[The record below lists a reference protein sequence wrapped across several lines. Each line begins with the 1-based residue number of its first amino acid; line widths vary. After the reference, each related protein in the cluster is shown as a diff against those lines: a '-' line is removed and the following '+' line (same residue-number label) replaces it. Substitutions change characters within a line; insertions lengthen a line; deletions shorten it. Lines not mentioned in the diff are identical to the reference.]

1 MSEVYRTTCR
11 AVFGLLLLCAT
22 PALANHVD
30 TANATLTCNSYSLSV
45 RASELVP
52 GRDYQINYTINRD
65 PSSGGPPI
73 MGILPFTARTSTYE
87 TAVWGSFPILKGSV
101 SFSGTATL
109 ADWNTIHIDMSPTTL
124 TCEATPPPVC
134 AGMSGNASNFNGT
147 SLDSGQWIWFNANFT
162 VTGIPSTGAVID
174 FQNSKIVGSGSGTTF
189 TNSAPNA
196 RITFSPTAPCS
207 TTTFDTMTNTWFT
220 IVPMRQEDEIFLTG
234 VAVPVPAGGLPGGMN
249 VNWTGTFDT
258 GGIPGISINWKWG
271 AAVYSS
277 TSDSSIGDD
286 FNTLGIKP
294 GHQTA
299 CRMNTSDHAGT
310 PEGVNIDNQLWKGLV
325 VGGARGGGGSN
336 WTGSW
341 SGTQSASPQCSQPT
355 VPVGPKG

>member
-1 MSEVYRTTCR
+1 MSQSYRTTCR
-11 AVFGLLLLCAT
+11 AIFGLLLLCAT

-30 TANATLTCNSYSLSV
+30 TANVTLTCNSYSLSL

-52 GRDYQINYTINRD
+52 GRRYQINYTINGI
-65 PSSGGPPI
+65 PSSGGFPI
-73 MGILPFTARTSTYE
+73 TGFLPFTAVSSTFE
-87 TAVWGSFPILKGSV
+87 TAVWGAFPPLNGTF
-101 SFSGTATL
+101 SFSGNASL
-109 ADWNTIHIDMSPTTL
+109 AGWNTIPIEVSPTNL
-124 TCEATPPPVC
+124 TCGPTPPPVC
-134 AGMSGNASNFNGT
+134 TGMSGIASNFNGT

-162 VTGIPSTGAVID
+162 ATGIPSTGAVIT
-174 FQNSKIVGSGSGTTF
+174 FSNSKILNADSGTAI

-196 RITFSPTAPCS
+196 RITFSPSAACS

-220 IVPMRQEDEIFLTG
+220 IVPMRADDEIFLTG
-234 VAVPVPAGGLPGGMN
+234 VAVPVPAGGLPGGIN

-258 GGIPGISINWKWG
+258 GGVSGISIDWKWG

-277 TSDSSIGDD
+277 MGND
-286 FNTLGIKP
+286 FNAFAIKP

-299 CRMNTSDHAGT
+299 CGVNNGDHAGT
-310 PEGVNIDNQLWKGLV
+310 PEGVNLDNQLWKQFV
-325 VGGARGGGGSN
+325 IGGARGGGGSN

-341 SGTQSASPQCSQPT
+341 SGTQSASPQCDQSP

>member
-1 MSEVYRTTCR
+1 MSQSYRTTCR
-11 AVFGLLLLCAT
+11 AIFGLLLLCAT

-30 TANATLTCNSYSLSV
+30 TANATFTCNSYSLSV

-52 GRDYQINYTINRD
+52 GTKYQINYMIDRT
-65 PSSGGPPI
+65 PSSGGAPI
-73 MGILPFTARTSTYE
+73 IGSLPFTARSTTYE
-87 TAVWGSFPILKGSV
+87 TAVWGSFPTLNGSF
-101 SFSGTATL
+101 SFSGTASL
-109 ADWNTIHIDMSPTTL
+109 AGWNTIHIDMSPTSL

-134 AGMSGNASNFNGT
+134 ASMSGNASNFNGT

-162 VTGIPSTGAVID
+162 ATGIPSTGAVIT
-174 FQNSKIVGSGSGTTF
+174 FQNSKILNTDNGTAL
-189 TNSAPNA
+189 TNSVPNA
-196 RITFSPTAPCS
+196 RITFSPSAPCS

-220 IVPMRQEDEIFLTG
+220 IVPMRADDEIFLTG

-258 GGIPGISINWKWG
+258 GGVPGISINWKWG
-271 AAVYSS
+271 AAVYSTMS
-277 TSDSSIGDD
+277 DD
-286 FNTLGIKP
+286 FNALAIKP

-299 CRMNTSDHAGT
+299 CRVNNSDHAGT
-310 PEGVNIDNQLWKGLV
+310 PEGVNNDNQLWKGFV

-341 SGTQSASPQCSQPT
+341 SGTLSASPQCDQSS